1 MNAYI
6 LKNLGQNYYTSNPS
20 AKMIITTSN
29 HSNDKTING
38 SGNTGPCGYHY
49 SYEFYATQ
57 TGTYTI
63 TYSVPEFNLSKTITL
78 NIVGAEKPVIG
89 SSGITISMSQKETD
103 YPLSELANLDSTS
116 NVKYWFQTS
125 KPSYRYGISAWCSDA
140 DTPSSKIDLVSH
152 LEQDGLY
159 YYRGYFRS
167 ADKFS
172 GITTCKFTH
181 SADASMTISSDSDT
195 TTFDVK

>member
-6 LKNLGQNYYTSNPS
+6 LKSLGQNYYTSNPS
-20 AKMIITTSN
+20 AKMTITTSN

-49 SYEFYATQ
+49 PYEFYATQ

-63 TYSVPEFNLSKTITL
+63 TYSVPEFNLSKTIIL

-89 SSGITISMSQKETD
+89 SSGITISTSQKETD

-125 KPSYRYGISAWCSDA
+125 KPSYRYNISAWCSDA
-140 DTPSSKIDLVSH
+140 DTPSSKIDVVSH
-152 LEQDGLY
+152 LEKDGLY

-167 ADKFS
+167 GDKFS
-172 GITTCKFTH
+172 GITTCKFIH
-181 SADASMTISSDSDT
+181 SADTSMTISSESDT
-195 TTFDVK
+195 ITFDVK